1 MARDWPEPET
11 EPKAPDKAAAAPEK
25 PCETAAVVVRSE
37 KDVAEASGS
46 CKLAEDIKD
55 SGVSSL
61 DDRGLQALLDE
72 AIAYKNPKDREQS
85 SDLFKKLLAKVEA
98 DEREHSGGQ
107 RGISGIVGN
116 SSRYRRGPSRKGDV
130 SERNSRGGSLQNL
143 PHALNSDLDHS
154 VSSSR
159 KRGGR
164 RNPQPQVS
172 VSARQRE
179 GGSLPCNV
187 NADFYGAASLLRSHD
202 DVGTSTSLKKR
213 NHHTPIDDV
222 VTGNSYSYKLPSA
235 SSARTAEDLSG
246 YRVPHSGK
254 RATDSVDDIETA
266 APRGPGGKRRELKKL
281 GHSSDAIFPESTS
294 DGICSMEDL
303 TKEKESN
310 RFGDFKN
317 ENENLIDFCA
327 TELAS
332 YYLNRHN
339 NVDRSTSDHSV
350 VEIDSPSQLNGPS
363 MLGVGMN
370 GSVRPGPEH
379 RWIKSESRK
388 DDNMDGTE
396 MIPIERTSEIPKY
409 SALRPNDH
417 EVDQPIKSELMSRK
431 SLRSNGEHMVPLS
444 DILNGAD
451 FAGGDSMRKIF
462 DGGFDKSTPR
472 SRTLFQVSSD
482 KNMHLLR
489 VDGKDLSSFL
499 TKDSERKN
507 LDVNGNALH
516 QGSGS
521 ERKSRAR
528 KHKTDNNNYVLSEK
542 IPGHRGDTQDIN
554 ELILFIESPSNC
566 QDIKSSV
573 SGKNNRNSNGPVNI
587 KDSKQRNSSS
597 NGKRSETTGVK
608 VKAEK
613 RKSNEKQKLQ
623 KSNSLEEI
631 SYSKLSD
638 LTSSD
643 DASLGKGVSERQSK
657 KQTSLDK
664 EVSSRESRQKTART
678 ASNIVSNRG
687 NSRGNGSIGRKQ
699 RESSSVHRVTPQPSE
714 SINSL
719 LQGGDLVIGD
729 PAEFH
734 VVTKKQRKKKS
745 GRSSSIGRNERGQH
759 SAQSNNYYRENH
771 SRRSATVDDS
781 DSNILYQYHSAP
793 YRSESPDHS
802 QHQRRKSTSSMP
814 PSDKSA
820 DSSDLDSV
828 HSLPISPTTPRQV
841 LEKTSTSSGST
852 PQASYADIARMASAL
867 SPPQGCVLAPGPSA
881 QAPNQLDGQGLPGNK
896 WPSVG
901 QTKPSAPLWTANVTL
916 HTATSLP
923 ASQEEGGDQC
933 FTTPVPAVS
942 SSVNCSST
950 KRDAMTNT
958 IPPQES
964 ESDCSSV
971 GNLLSD
977 LSYPP
982 LCETGKCPSVV
993 TPQTVTQCVQTFI
1006 SQASRTS
1013 PAISPGVMMA
1023 NCVDVEDSAKR
1034 AASPA
1039 AFDSVRDNTRTSGLD
1054 RPAVIILDEAET
1066 ETTLN
1071 GDPELTFGFEIN
1083 EMLLSGTCV
1092 ASSDDEVEAKPE
1104 PEPEPEPELEPAKAQ
1119 PAIMSVANINLD
1131 KIVAFVG
1138 RAWEDVMK
1146 ELPCEAG
1153 VRGRVQF
1160 YSGQ

>member
-11 EPKAPDKAAAAPEK
+11 EPKAPDKAAVASEK
-25 PCETAAVVVRSE
+25 PCETAVAGMKSE
-37 KDVAEASGS
+37 KDVAEASGA
-46 CKLAEDIKD
+46 CKPAEDKKD

-85 SDLFKKLLAKVEA
+85 SDLFKELLAKVEA

-107 RGISGIVGN
+107 RGISGIGGS
-116 SSRYRRGPSRKGDV
+116 SSRYRRGLSRKGDV

-143 PHALNSDLDHS
+143 VHALNSDLDHS
-154 VSSSR
+154 GSSNR

-187 NADFYGAASLLRSHD
+187 NADFYGAAALLRSHD

-213 NHHTPIDDV
+213 HHPTPIDDV

-235 SSARTAEDLSG
+235 SGARTADDLSG
-246 YRVPHSGK
+246 YRVSHSGK
-254 RATDSVDDIETA
+254 RATDSLDDIETA
-266 APRGPGGKRRELKKL
+266 ASRGPGNKRRELKKL

-294 DGICSMEDL
+294 DGISSMEDL
-303 TKEKESN
+303 SKEAENN
-310 RFGDFKN
+310 RLGDIKN

-363 MLGVGMN
+363 MLGVSMN
-370 GSVRPGPEH
+370 GSVRPGPDH

-417 EVDQPIKSELMSRK
+417 EVDQPIKSDLMSRK
-431 SLRSNGEHMVPLS
+431 SARSNGEHMVPFS
-444 DILNGAD
+444 TIFQDAD
-451 FAGGDSMRKIF
+451 FADA
-462 DGGFDKSTPR
+462 PR
-472 SRTLFQVSSD
+472 
-482 KNMHLLR
+482 
-489 VDGKDLSSFL
+489 LSSFL
-499 TKDSERKN
+499 TKESEKRN
-507 LDVNGNALH
+507 LDENGNALQ
-516 QGSGS
+516 QGTGS

-528 KHKTDNNNYVLSEK
+528 KNKTDNNNYVLSEA
-542 IPGHRGDTQDIN
+542 IPGHRGGTQDIN

-566 QDIKSSV
+566 QDVKSTV
-573 SGKNNRNSNGPVNI
+573 SGKNNRNTNGPVNI

-631 SYSKLSD
+631 SFTKLSD

-643 DASLGKGVSERQSK
+643 VPSVEKDLQERQSK
-657 KQTSLDK
+657 KQLTLDK
-664 EVSSRESRQKTART
+664 EIPVRESRQKTART
-678 ASNIVSNRG
+678 SGNIGSNRG
-687 NSRGNGSIGRKQ
+687 NSGGNGSINRKQ

-714 SINSL
+714 SINSFI
-719 LQGGDLVIGD
+719 QGGDLVIAD

-745 GRSSSIGRNERGQH
+745 GRSSSIGRNERSH
-759 SAQSNNYYRENH
+759 HAAQSNNYHREGH

-781 DSNILYQYHSAP
+781 DSNILYQYRTAP

-802 QHQRRKSTSSMP
+802 EHQHHRRKSTSSMP

-852 PQASYADIARMASAL
+852 PQASYADIARMASAM
-867 SPPQGCVLAPGPSA
+867 SPPQGCPLTSGSA
-881 QAPNQLDGQGLPGNK
+881 SQALNQLDAQSQGLPTTK

-916 HTATSLP
+916 LTATSLP
-923 ASQEEGGDQC
+923 ASHEEGGDQC
-933 FTTPVPAVS
+933 FTAPVPAVS
-942 SSVNCSST
+942 SSMNCSST

-958 IPPQES
+958 ISPQES

-982 LCETGKCPSVV
+982 LCETGKSPPTVP
-993 TPQTVTQCVQTFI
+993 PQTVTQCVQTFI

-1013 PAISPGVMMA
+1013 PAISPGVTMA

-1039 AFDSVRDNTRTSGLD
+1039 AFDSVRDSSRTSALD

-1083 EMLLSGTCV
+1083 EMLLSGTCA
-1092 ASSDDEVEAKPE
+1092 ASSDEEVEAR
-1104 PEPEPEPELEPAKAQ
+1104 LESQAPAKAQ
-1119 PAIMSVANINLD
+1119 PIISVANINLD

-1138 RAWEDVMK
+1138 RAWEDVIK
-1146 ELPCEAG
+1146 ELPEAG